1 MEAQEST
8 RSTTATEGSVRP
20 DQPQAVGEPRVWEE
34 GQAVYQLC
42 SVLPEKW

>member
-8 RSTTATEGSVRP
+8 RSTTAREGDVRLG
-20 DQPQAVGEPRVWEE
+20 QPQAVGEACVWEE

-42 SVLPEKW
+42 PVLPEKR